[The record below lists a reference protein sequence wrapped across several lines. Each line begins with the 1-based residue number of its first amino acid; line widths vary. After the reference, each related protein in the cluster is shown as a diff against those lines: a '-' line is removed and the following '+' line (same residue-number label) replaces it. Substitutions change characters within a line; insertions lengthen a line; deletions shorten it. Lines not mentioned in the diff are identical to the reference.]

1 VKYALSFFG
10 FALILAIGLF
20 SCNSNNGFTSV
31 GKDAQVKIIIPGDSI
46 STPEEGD
53 MVEFSFFWNKDINVM
68 MYPEQKNEIERD
80 TLLIGKKEDDLYNVL
95 KFLSIGDEAA
105 FKMPLSQVLK
115 KKGKFGPTKKDEVS
129 GKIVVHQIIRKFNLV
144 SSRLFAE
151 EQAVARTIQAE
162 KNSWKAYANGIY
174 VQIIENG
181 SGDSLQ
187 AGDRVCVAY
196 TGKFLNGVVFDDFER
211 RSGCLEFTVGAQ
223 DQLIPGLE
231 WAIRKFPAGS
241 KINLILPYQE
251 DFGKKCSTSG
261 IVEPYK
267 TVTFALFI
275 QKINEPST

>member
-1 VKYALSFFG
+1 MKGRLPFIAL
-10 FALILAIGLF
+10 LAIVSFGPGACT
-20 SCNSNNGFTSV
+20 SKNDFTSL
-31 GKDAQVKIIIPGDSI
+31 GKNARVKIIIPGDSI
-46 STPEEGD
+46 ANPEPGD
-53 MVEFSFFWNKDINVM
+53 LVEFSFFWNKELEVQ
-68 MYPEQKNEIERD
+68 MYAGQKNEIERD
-80 TLLIGKKEDDLYNVL
+80 TLLIGQGQDDLYDVL
-95 KFLSIGDEAA
+95 KFLSVGDEAE
-105 FKMPLSQVLK
+105 FEMTISNTLRR
-115 KKGKFGPTKKDEVS
+115 KGKFVSLKNDEVK

-174 VQIIENG
+174 VQMIENG

-187 AGDRVCVAY
+187 PGDRVCVAY

-241 KINLILPYQE
+241 KLNLILPYQE
-251 DFGKKCSTSG
+251 AFGKKGSTSG